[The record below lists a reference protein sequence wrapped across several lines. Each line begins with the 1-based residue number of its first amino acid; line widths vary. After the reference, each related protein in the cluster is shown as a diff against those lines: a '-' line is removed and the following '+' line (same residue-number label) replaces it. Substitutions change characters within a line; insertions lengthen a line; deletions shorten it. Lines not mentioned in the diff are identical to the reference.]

1 MEPQWPTHI
10 ARRVSE
16 TIRADVE
23 AMISTSRLARKNNCI
38 ALVEKKDIQI
48 GRLLGAGSFSEVHE
62 VQLGGGRRVAIKY
75 LKRELLEQPENFR
88 LAAGELAVEAHM
100 LAAFDHPNIIKIRGW
115 AASGVHSFAQGR
127 NDSFFLLLDCLD
139 ETLEQRLEK
148 WEKQSVTINRAVSR
162 PLQHE
167 FIDFW
172 RRLNSGYNSPMD
184 QMATEIHLFHIKHE
198 EEMYL
203 EKLRICGE
211 IASALAYLHEN
222 RVIYRDLK
230 RKFAKR
236 TCFLE
241 PSMKLTAN
249 ISLSASNIGFL
260 NNRVQLFDFG
270 LSRELPS
277 PSLDEPFLMSG
288 KIGTL
293 RYMAVEVAC
302 LQPYNVAADVY
313 SWAMVAYEIMA
324 LTKPFSGWT
333 RDMHSQMVCGMG
345 ARPPLNHHDGVFV
358 APSFQAILQRAWH
371 QMPHM
376 RPSIAAVRNDVQ
388 LLEHQQMQLVLELMK
403 SNQFQQS
410 NRISHDRAGRQAP
423 SRTSSSCTSSTA
435 MTNESWD

>member
-1 MEPQWPTHI
+1 MEPPWPKQIT
-10 ARRVSE
+10 RRVSE
-16 TIRADVE
+16 SIRADVE
-23 AMISTSRLARKNNCI
+23 AMIRTSRLARKNNCI

-48 GRLLGAGSFSEVHE
+48 GKLLGAGSFSEVHE

-75 LKRELLEQPENFR
+75 LKRELLDQPENFR
-88 LAAGELAVEAHM
+88 LAAGELALEAHM
-100 LAAFDHPNIIKIRGW
+100 LAAFDHPNIITIRGW
-115 AASGVHSFAQGR
+115 AVSGVHSFAQGR

-148 WEKQSVTINRAVSR
+148 WETQSRTINQAVSR
-162 PLQHE
+162 PLQYG
-167 FIDFW
+167 ILDFW
-172 RRLNSGYNSPMD
+172 RRINPGYNSPLD
-184 QMATEIHLFHIKHE
+184 QMATEIHLFHIKHQ

-211 IASALAYLHEN
+211 IASALAYLHEH

-230 RKFAKR
+230 
-236 TCFLE
+236 
-241 PSMKLTAN
+241 P
-249 ISLSASNIGFL
+249 SNIGFL

-270 LSRELPS
+270 LSRELPT

-345 ARPPLNHHDGVFV
+345 ARPPLNHHGGFV
-358 APSFQAILQRAWH
+358 ATPFQAILQQAWH

-376 RPSIAAVRNDVQ
+376 RPSIAAVRHDVQ
-388 LLEHQQMQLVLELMK
+388 ILEHQQMQLVLELMK
-403 SNQFQQS
+403 SNQFQQRAS
-410 NRISHDRAGRQAP
+410 QHDRAGRQAP

-435 MTNESWD
+435 MTNESWG